1 MQEELKMERIIA
13 QQVADRMAGYSC
25 FADGPEFSID
35 DAMGMTKIAGD
46 FYDGY
51 EVYAMQ
57 KGDFLVW
64 AEVHCGIC
72 TKVRCFNCEE
82 DE

>member
-1 MQEELKMERIIA
+1 MERIIA
-13 QQVADRMAGYSC
+13 QQIVDQIAGNNC
-25 FADGPEFSID
+25 FADGPEISID
-35 DAMGMTKIAGD
+35 DAMRMTKISGD
-46 FYDGY
+46 FYDEY

-57 KGDFLVW
+57 KVQFLVW

-72 TKVRCFNCEE
+72 TKVRCFNCE

>member
-1 MQEELKMERIIA
+1 MERIVA
-13 QQVADRMAGYSC
+13 QQIVDQMIGYTS
-25 FADGPEFSID
+25 FEEGLEFSID
-35 DAMGMTKIAGD
+35 DAMRMTKISGD
-46 FYDGY
+46 FYHAYDAY
-51 EVYAMQ
+51 EVYVIQ
-57 KGDFLVW
+57 KVHFLVW

>member
-1 MQEELKMERIIA
+1 MERIVA
-13 QQVADRMAGYSC
+13 QQIVDQMTGYTS
-25 FADGPEFSID
+25 FENGPEFFID
-35 DAMGMTKIAGD
+35 DAMRMTKISGD
-46 FYDGY
+46 VYDAY
-51 EVYAMQ
+51 EVYAIQ
-57 KGDFLVW
+57 KVQFLVW